1 MGCDDYYDP
10 VREREDENW
19 HRNENTLKE
28 LGFGRVDL
36 PSSGLHDPSVG
47 ICYLCCAMVYLG
59 DLRREKDLP
68 AVHKHVEW
76 HIGLTPEGR
85 QR

>member
-10 VREREDENW
+10 VREREDGNW
-19 HRNENTLKE
+19 RRNENTLKE
-28 LGFGRVDL
+28 LGFERINL
-36 PSSGLHDPSVG
+36 PSSDLSVG
-47 ICYLCCAMVYLG
+47 VCHICCAMVYLG
-59 DLRREKDLP
+59 DLRRVKDLP

-76 HIGLTPEGR
+76 HIGLTPKGR